1 MVKKLIRTKGH
12 GGVYFWM
19 QRLAEEYRVK
29 ATELIKEA
37 DTLHFQ
43 TIQWENMSEQVQTQV
58 LMELCVNMI
67 KQGWEKE
74 VREYF
79 GKEMENENM

>member
-1 MVKKLIRTKGH
+1 MAKKLIKAKGH

-19 QRLAEEYRVK
+19 QRLANEYRVK

-37 DTLHFQ
+37 EDLHWQ
-43 TIQWENMSEQVQTQV
+43 TYNWENMSEQVQDQV
-58 LMELCVNMI
+58 LLNLCEKMI

-74 VREYF
+74 VQEYF
-79 GKEMENENM
+79 GKEMKNEN

>member
-1 MVKKLIRTKGH
+1 VVKKLIRTKGH